1 MRFML
6 LFRGLAAAPRA
17 TDEQTADY
25 NQRWAAWMGDLTQRG
40 ALLSGAPFQPG
51 GSLVTGTEVSGLEL
65 ERVDIGGF
73 ALIEAEDEEAAVEIA
88 KSAPHAALGGTTI
101 VRPLIAVG

>member
-6 LFRGLAAAPRA
+6 LFRGLAAAPEA
-17 TDEQTADY
+17 EDEQTAEY
-25 NQRWAAWMGDLTQRG
+25 NARWASWMGGLAERG
-40 ALLSGAPFQPG
+40 ALLSGAPFGPG
-51 GSLVTGTEVSGLEL
+51 GSVVTGVEVSRLEL

-73 ALIEAEDEEAAVEIA
+73 ALIEAESEGAAVEIA
-88 KSAPHAALGGTTI
+88 KSAPHAVLGGTTV